1 MTDAVLQTSRDLIT
15 QGSRSFSAA
24 SRLFPSRLRED
35 AWMLYAW
42 CRHCDDEVDGQVL
55 GHGAVGLDAAL
66 ARAKLNELKR
76 LTEAALAGERMA
88 DPVFEAFQ
96 RVALR
101 HDVPAREPLALLDGF
116 AMDVDARVYRTLED
130 TLDYAWH
137 VAGVVGVM
145 MARIMGVRDRD
156 VLRRAQD
163 LGLAFQLTNIA
174 RDVVEDAKGGRV
186 YLPRAWLTEAGV
198 PQGAEPDPEHRAG
211 VAVAT
216 GRLLDVAEAYYNS
229 ARWGLKDLDTRSA
242 WAIAT
247 ARRVYRQIGR
257 IVARRGGQAWDSRA
271 SVSRPD
277 KLWQVALAAGTVVRA
292 KSLDSLGRAPERPAL
307 WTKI

>member
-1 MTDAVLQTSRDLIT
+1 MSDAVLQNSRDLIT

-55 GHGAVGLDAAL
+55 GHGAVGLDP
-66 ARAKLNELKR
+66 
-76 LTEAALAGERMA
+76 ALAGAKLEELKARTDAALRGERMD

-101 HDVPAREPLALLDGF
+101 HDVPAREPLALLEGF
-116 AMDVDARVYRTLED
+116 AMDVDGRAYETLED
-130 TLDYAWH
+130 LLDYAWH

-145 MARIMGVRDRD
+145 MARIMGVRERE

-174 RDVVEDAKGGRV
+174 RDVVEDARGGRV
-186 YLPRAWLTEAGV
+186 YLPGLWLDEAGV
-198 PQGAEPDPEHRAG
+198 PRHQVADLTHRAG
-211 VAVAT
+211 VASVT
-216 GRLLDVAEAYYNS
+216 KRLLAVAETYYDS
-229 ARWGLKDLDTRSA
+229 ARWGLKDLDMRSA

-257 IVARRGGQAWDSRA
+257 IVARRGAAAWDSRA

-277 KLWQVALAAGTVVRA
+277 KLWQVTLAAGTVLGA
-292 KSLDSLGRAPERPAL
+292 KTLDHLGPAPERPAL
-307 WTKI
+307 WTRV

>member
-1 MTDAVLQTSRDLIT
+1 MSDAVLQTSRDLIT

-55 GHGAVGLDAAL
+55 GHGAVGLDSAM
-66 ARAKLNELKR
+66 ARAKLDELKR

-116 AMDVDARVYRTLED
+116 AMDVDARAYRTIED

-174 RDVVEDAKGGRV
+174 RDVVEDARGGRV
-186 YLPRAWLTEAGV
+186 YLPRAWLAGAGV
-198 PQGAEPDPEHRAG
+198 PEGAEAKPEHRAG
-211 VAVAT
+211 VAAAT

-257 IVARRGGQAWDSRA
+257 IVARRGARAWDSRS

-277 KLWQVALAAGTVVRA
+277 KLWQVGLAAGTVVRA
-292 KSLDSLGRAPERPAL
+292 KSLDRLGSAPARPAL
-307 WTKI
+307 WTKV